1 MMAMPAL
8 KEPFADRLPDVSE
21 MESAQ
26 EAYDLLVPFTE
37 EYKAPMSL
45 TVKTPAKTAT
55 FDLQPAVAQ
64 VLVQLL
70 RHIKSGRAVTL
81 LGTGAVLT
89 TQQAADFLNVSR
101 PFLIGLID
109 KGELPAG
116 KVGRHRRLE
125 AQDVLAYKRRRDAAR
140 SAALD
145 ALFADSGDL
154 E

>member
-1 MMAMPAL
+1 MAIPAL

-21 MESAQ
+21 MESARQ
-26 EAYDLLVPFTE
+26 AHDLLAPFTGFT
-37 EYKAPMSL
+37 APMSL
-45 TVKTPAKTAT
+45 TIKTPADTAT

-64 VLVQLL
+64 MLVDLL
-70 RHIKSGRAVTL
+70 RHIKSGRSVTL

-89 TQQAADFLNVSR
+89 TQQAADMLNVSR

-109 KGELPAG
+109 RGDLPAS
-116 KVGRHRRLE
+116 KVGRHRRIA

-140 SAALD
+140 GAALD